1 MIVMKFGGTSVESAA
16 AIERIASIV
25 KARQALNPIVVVS
38 AMGKTTNKLL
48 AISQSAIAG
57 KREDYI
63 RQLHDLRDFHSREAR
78 RVVPLAHRAELDRT
92 LDDHFQEMTEL
103 VKGIAVLGEL
113 TPRSIDA
120 ISSYGER
127 LSSYIVAL
135 AFEHFG
141 LPAVHI
147 DSRRVIVTDHRH
159 TQAAPLFPE
168 TYKRLANTIPPLAE
182 SEGKVVVMGGFI
194 ASTEEGVTT
203 TLGRGG
209 SDFTA
214 SIVGAGVGAKEIQIW
229 TDVDGMLTADPTIF
243 PGGHRVKTIS
253 FDEAAELAYFGAKVL
268 HPSTVIPAIE
278 RNIPVLILNS
288 RRPDIA
294 GTRIVAD
301 TVHCTNAVKSIA
313 CKRRITLVNIHSTR
327 MLMAHGFLRRIFE
340 IFDRHETSVDM
351 VATSEVSVSL
361 TIDNISEIQHI
372 CQELSEFSSV
382 GMEPDQ
388 AIVCLVGENIRYTPG
403 VAARVFG
410 ALRDMNIRMISQ
422 GASLLN
428 LSIVVAER
436 DLRHAVESLH
446 TEFFTDLDPQVFE
459 CTPGDLVTGRVS
471 P

>member
-1 MIVMKFGGTSVESAA
+1 MIVMKFGGTSVESAS
-16 AIERIASIV
+16 AIERVAAIV
-25 KARQALNPIVVVS
+25 KARANLHPIVVVS

-57 KREDYI
+57 KRDDYI

-78 RVVPLAHRAELDRT
+78 LVVPLAHRAELDRT
-92 LDDHFQEMTEL
+92 LDDHFQELTEL

-113 TPRSIDA
+113 TPRSIDT

-141 LPAVHI
+141 LPSVHV
-147 DSRRVIVTDHRH
+147 DSRRLIVTDHRH
-159 TQAAPLFPE
+159 TQAAPLFEE
-168 TYKRLANTIPPLAE
+168 TYRRLAKALPPLAQD
-182 SEGKVVVMGGFI
+182 KVVVIGGFI

-253 FDEAAELAYFGAKVL
+253 FEEAAELAYFGAKVL

-288 RRPDIA
+288 RRPEVA
-294 GTRIVAD
+294 GTRIVAE
-301 TVHCTNAVKSIA
+301 TVHCTNVVKSIA

-340 IFDRHETSVDM
+340 IFDRHGTSVDM

-361 TIDNISEIQHI
+361 TIDNTAQIQHI
-372 CQELSEFSSV
+372 CKELSEFSSV
-382 GMEPDQ
+382 EMEPEQ
-388 AIVCLVGENIRYTPG
+388 TIVCLVGENIRYTPG
-403 VAARVFG
+403 VAARVFDS
-410 ALRDMNIRMISQ
+410 LRDLNIRMISQ

-428 LSIVVAER
+428 LSIVVAEK

-446 TEFFTDLDPQVFE
+446 TEFFSELDPLVFE
-459 CTPGDLVTGRVS
+459 
-471 P
+471 